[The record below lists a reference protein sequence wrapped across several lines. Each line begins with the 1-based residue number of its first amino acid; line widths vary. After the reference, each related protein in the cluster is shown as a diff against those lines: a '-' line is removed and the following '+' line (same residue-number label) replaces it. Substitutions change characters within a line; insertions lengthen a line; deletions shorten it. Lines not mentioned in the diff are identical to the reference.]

1 MIGVSLGLDPGV
13 GGNGFMSKALDVDGR
28 FVWILAS
35 NESDPVIIDARFK
48 SDLPSLDPISFIFDV
63 GIKDDVD
70 ITDDPDPR
78 LVLIKN
84 SDKIKRI
91 KRYLPWFDI
100 WNMKDS
106 WQSVHLCIL
115 CSFIFI
121 VTVVTNVGSC

>member
-13 GGNGFMSKALDVDGR
+13 GGNGFMSKGLDVDGR
-28 FVWILAS
+28 VVWILAS

-48 SDLPSLDPISFIFDV
+48 RDLPSLDPISFIFDV